1 MGEGLSIAEMKTMLS
16 HPAVNVEEARSAG
29 ETYLHCMAGMIA
41 ILIVHEPSHGTHA
54 LVRHGDKM
62 YDPGGFRGLGHLW
75 CDGRE
80 EVNLVGAVLVN
91 RRDRE
96 WIGGHT
102 QHFERHPGP
111 ENARQAQNVW
121 DY

>member
-1 MGEGLSIAEMKTMLS
+1 
-16 HPAVNVEEARSAG
+16 
-29 ETYLHCMAGMIA
+29 MAGMIA

-102 QHFERHPGP
+102 QHFERHPRP